1 MSRIEQEKH
10 TVAEMITIY
19 CKHKHGSQNELCPD
33 CRALLDYAMQRLSR
47 CRFGNDKTSCL
58 KCKVH
63 CYKPAMRTEIA
74 KVMRYSGP
82 WMLLY
87 HPILTIKHLAQK

>member
-1 MSRIEQEKH
+1 MSRIELEKN

-19 CKHKHGSQNELCPD
+19 CKHKHGSRGELCPD

-63 CYKPAMRTEIA
+63 CYKPTMRTEIA
-74 KVMRYSGP
+74 KVMRHSGP

-87 HPILTIKHLAQK
+87 HPVLTIKHLVQK